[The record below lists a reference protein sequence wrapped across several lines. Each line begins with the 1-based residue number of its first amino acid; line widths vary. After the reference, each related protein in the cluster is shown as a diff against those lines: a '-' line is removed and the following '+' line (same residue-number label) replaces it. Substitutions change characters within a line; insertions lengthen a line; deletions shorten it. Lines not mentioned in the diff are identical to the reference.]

1 MKVKEIFNKGNLK
14 KRVIV
19 YEEKYLRNGELH
31 YRVDVY
37 QIGKRGRETLKEQI
51 PFNNKGASLT
61 CAKII
66 LNREGEL

>member
-1 MKVKEIFNKGNLK
+1 MKVTEIFNKGNLK
-14 KRVIV
+14 KRVVV
-19 YEEKYLRNGELH
+19 YEERYLRTGDTH
-31 YRVDVY
+31 YRVDVI

-51 PFNNKGASLT
+51 PFNNKVASLT